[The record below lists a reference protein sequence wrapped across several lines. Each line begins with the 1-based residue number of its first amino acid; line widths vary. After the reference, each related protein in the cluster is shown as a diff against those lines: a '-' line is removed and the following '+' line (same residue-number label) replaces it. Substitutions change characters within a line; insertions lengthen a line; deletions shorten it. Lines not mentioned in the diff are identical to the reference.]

1 MLGNKTKPQNWNSVI
16 EWRIDVIEFK
26 ESEQESDWNPDTI
39 NTVTHPLSYVEF
51 HGTRLYV
58 LWAGT
63 ELEVVPPSW
72 PDIEVLGKSLVTLV
86 TLVPVWHWPSWSC
99 LPASLTATFLLTL
112 PMSWAR
118 LSLSLSLSLSFT
130 TLDRIN
136 LQSNPPFKIDCAYV
150 WCYLDMFA
158 FICIT
163 LLSIQIELL
172 PRYIHII
179 DETFYLHIHTFI
191 VAKNWVFKV
200 YMLIRWK
207 NLDIYWHL
215 QTQVK
220 TLTANFEVLQYQ
232 TCSQFK
238 NTSKSTFSYF
248 KIKIYLRQKNPLFLY
263 LFEWEILFILLILL
277 LLLCTNEQIRIC

>member
-1 MLGNKTKPQNWNSVI
+1 MSNSMGRDCMFFELVLNWKLYLRRDQISRCWVSPWWRWWHWCQFDTGRLGRVCLHHSLL
-16 EWRIDVIEFK
+16 
-26 ESEQESDWNPDTI
+26 
-39 NTVTHPLSYVEF
+39 LSYW
-51 HGTRLYV
+51 HCQC
-58 LWAGT
+58 
-63 ELEVVPPSW
+63 LERGS
-72 PDIEVLGKSLVTLV
+72 
-86 TLVPVWHWPSWSC
+86 
-99 LPASLTATFLLTL
+99 
-112 PMSWAR
+112 
-118 LSLSLSLSLSFT
+118 LSLSLSLSVSLSISFT

-150 WCYLDMFA
+150 WCFLDMFA
-158 FICIT
+158 FMCIT

-179 DETFYLHIHTFI
+179 DETFYHHIHTSI
-191 VAKNWVFKV
+191 VAKDLVFKV